1 MTDPRTGT
9 QFTAATDRTLLRAG
23 VRSTRHILYR
33 ITAPTTTT
41 RRARLPLNLAI
52 VLDRSGSMSGGKLKR
67 VVTAARAALRHLG
80 PADRFSVV
88 SYDAQ
93 ITVDVASTMATPMA
107 VEHASDLLG
116 RLQPG
121 GSTALAEGWLRG
133 AEQVALHAD
142 GGEALQRVLLLTDG
156 QANVGERDPARLAEQ
171 ADGLR
176 HRGIRT
182 STFGVGHGFDEHLL
196 SAMAEAGGGNFHYLD
211 TAESL
216 EQLLAAEVGEAL
228 EVTLPQVTLTI
239 DADCPARIALLD
251 RWPLRSG
258 ERWGSVVI
266 DLGDLVAGQ
275 VLECVAAVTFPEGR
289 VGQRTEVRSRV
300 VSRGETIANAAVLD
314 WEWASHA
321 ENDVQPRDRI
331 VDRATARRHASRA
344 RNAGL
349 GHNRRGELRDGS
361 DALAA
366 VARRVA
372 EYAGD
377 DVELRNL
384 VATLSAE
391 AAELG
396 RVILAEPELKSR
408 HRMAYNNLKGRGL
421 DGMAMRRDEES

>member
-1 MTDPRTGT
+1 MTNPRSGT

-23 VRSTRHILYR
+23 ARSTRHILYR
-33 ITAPTTTT
+33 ITAPTATT

-52 VLDRSGSMSGGKLKR
+52 VLDRSGSMGGGKLER

-88 SYDAQ
+88 SYDNEISVA
-93 ITVDVASTMATPMA
+93 VASTMATPMA
-107 VEHASDLLG
+107 VEGAFEVLD
-116 RLQPG
+116 RLRPG
-121 GSTALAEGWLRG
+121 GTTALAEGWLRG
-133 AEQVALHAD
+133 AEQVALHRD
-142 GGEALQRVLLLTDG
+142 TGEALQRVLLLTDG
-156 QANVGERDPARLAEQ
+156 QANVGERNPMRLAEQ

-176 HRGIRT
+176 RRGIRT
-182 STFGVGHGFDEHLL
+182 STFGVGQGFDEHLL
-196 SAMAEAGGGNFHYLD
+196 SGMAEAGGGNFHYLD

-228 EVTLPQVTLTI
+228 KVTLPQVTLTI
-239 DADCPARIALLD
+239 DADCPARIELLD

-258 ERWGSVVI
+258 ERWGSVMI

-289 VGQRTEVRSRV
+289 VGQRTEVRSRL
-300 VSRGETIANAAVLD
+300 VSRGEPIAETAVLD
-314 WEWASHA
+314 WEWASHG
-321 ENDVQPRDRI
+321 ENDAQPRDRT

-349 GHNRRGELRDGS
+349 GHNRRGELRHGS
-361 DALAA
+361 EALAA

-377 DVELRNL
+377 DVELRDL
-384 VATLSAE
+384 VTALSVE

-396 RVILAEPELKSR
+396 RQILGESDLKSR
-408 HRMAYNNLKGRGL
+408 HRMAYNNLKGRRF
-421 DGMAMRRDEES
+421 DGMAMRRDDEV